1 MSELY
6 FQAEE
11 AYKNKDYT
19 KARKLLEKEYLKKKT
34 FRTNHFLFLVFLKI
48 EDYIA
53 AYETAN
59 EYIRQY
65 IIDNE
70 KFKKYQKAAIFAG
83 MNVKLQELSN
93 NIFEYTTESEQKE
106 FDKNQQTL
114 LTDYLNKN
122 SKLEIMKQ
130 LSYLGI
136 FPLFQQ
142 RKILKDAYGLSVDDF
157 FINTKKILIDSNIH
171 PLLKSNILDDYRKLN
186 LEETVQY
193 TDYKNTVKT
202 LDVKKM
208 KEIEEYKIYK
218 KIYKEFKQLPM
229 NNFEKDLKWKEIVL
243 KLMVLYPFNDIEQNL
258 EQNLIYILL
267 CNDEFKVL
275 NEQELAFSKK
285 LEDSNNG
292 IICESTNYVY
302 IIKIDE
308 NKVCKKI
315 AYFIV

>member
-11 AYKNKDYT
+11 ADKNKDYT
-19 KARKLLEKEYLKKKT
+19 KARKLLEKEYLEKKT
-34 FRTNHFLFLVFLKI
+34 FRTNYFLFLVFLKI

-93 NIFEYTTESEQKE
+93 NIFEYATESEQKE
-106 FDKNQQTL
+106 FDENQQML
-114 LTDYLNKN
+114 LTDYLNKD
-122 SKLEIMKQ
+122 SKLELMKR
-130 LSYLGI
+130 LSYLGV

-193 TDYKNTVKT
+193 TDYKNTVKI
-202 LDVKKM
+202 LDVKKL

-218 KIYKEFKQLPM
+218 KIYKEFKQLPI
-229 NNFEKDLKWKEIVL
+229 NDFEKDLKWKEIVL
-243 KLMVLYPFNDIEQNL
+243 KLMVLYPFNDIEQDL

-275 NEQELAFSKK
+275 NEQEIAFSKK
-285 LEDSNNG
+285 LEDYVEQWNNL
-292 IICESTNYVY
+292 
-302 IIKIDE
+302 
-308 NKVCKKI
+308 
-315 AYFIV
+315 

>member
-19 KARKLLEKEYLKKKT
+19 KARKLLEKEYLEKKT
-34 FRTNHFLFLVFLKI
+34 FRTNYFLFLVFLKI

-106 FDKNQQTL
+106 FDKNQQKL

-122 SKLEIMKQ
+122 SKLELIKQ
-130 LSYLGI
+130 LSYLGV

-193 TDYKNTVKT
+193 TDYKNAVKI
-202 LDVKKM
+202 LDVRKL

-218 KIYKEFKQLPM
+218 KIYKEFKQLPIDD
-229 NNFEKDLKWKEIVL
+229 FEKDLKWKEIVL

-285 LEDSNNG
+285 LEDYIEQWNNL
-292 IICESTNYVY
+292 
-302 IIKIDE
+302 
-308 NKVCKKI
+308 
-315 AYFIV
+315 

>member
-19 KARKLLEKEYLKKKT
+19 KARKLLEKEYLEKKT
-34 FRTNHFLFLVFLKI
+34 FRTNYFLFLVFLKI

-122 SKLEIMKQ
+122 SKLELMKQ
-130 LSYLGI
+130 LSYLGV

-202 LDVKKM
+202 LDVKKL

-229 NNFEKDLKWKEIVL
+229 NDFEKDLKWKEIVL
-243 KLMVLYPFNDIEQNL
+243 KLMVLYPFNDIEQDL

-285 LEDSNNG
+285 LEDYIEQWNNL
-292 IICESTNYVY
+292 
-302 IIKIDE
+302 
-308 NKVCKKI
+308 
-315 AYFIV
+315 

>member
-19 KARKLLEKEYLKKKT
+19 KARKLLEKEYLEKKT
-34 FRTNHFLFLVFLKI
+34 FRTNYFLFLVFLKI

-106 FDKNQQTL
+106 FDKNQQIL
-114 LTDYLNKN
+114 STDYLNKN
-122 SKLEIMKQ
+122 SKLELMKQ

-202 LDVKKM
+202 LDVKKL

-229 NNFEKDLKWKEIVL
+229 NDFEKDLKWKEIVL

-285 LEDSNNG
+285 LEDYIEQWNNL
-292 IICESTNYVY
+292 
-302 IIKIDE
+302 
-308 NKVCKKI
+308 
-315 AYFIV
+315 

>member
-11 AYKNKDYT
+11 AYKNEDYT
-19 KARKLLEKEYLKKKT
+19 KARKLLEKEYLEKKT
-34 FRTNHFLFLVFLKI
+34 FRTNYFLFLVFLKI

-122 SKLEIMKQ
+122 SKLELMKQ
-130 LSYLGI
+130 LSYLGV

-193 TDYKNTVKT
+193 TDYKNTVKI
-202 LDVKKM
+202 LDVRKL

-229 NNFEKDLKWKEIVL
+229 NDFEKDLKWKEIVL
-243 KLMVLYPFNDIEQNL
+243 KLMVLYPFNDIEQDL

-285 LEDSNNG
+285 LEDYIEQWNNL
-292 IICESTNYVY
+292 
-302 IIKIDE
+302 
-308 NKVCKKI
+308 
-315 AYFIV
+315 

>member
-19 KARKLLEKEYLKKKT
+19 KARKLLEKEYLEKKT
-34 FRTNHFLFLVFLKI
+34 FRTNYFLFLVFLKI

-83 MNVKLQELSN
+83 MNVKLQELAN

-122 SKLEIMKQ
+122 SKLELMKQ

-193 TDYKNTVKT
+193 TDYKNTVKI
-202 LDVKKM
+202 LDVRKL

-218 KIYKEFKQLPM
+218 KIHKEFKQLPM
-229 NNFEKDLKWKEIVL
+229 NDFEKDLKWKEIVL
-243 KLMVLYPFNDIEQNL
+243 KLMVLYPFNDIEQDL

-285 LEDSNNG
+285 LEDYIEQWNNL
-292 IICESTNYVY
+292 
-302 IIKIDE
+302 
-308 NKVCKKI
+308 
-315 AYFIV
+315 

>member
-19 KARKLLEKEYLKKKT
+19 KARKLLEKEYLEKKT
-34 FRTNHFLFLVFLKI
+34 FRTNYFLFLVFLKI

-70 KFKKYQKAAIFAG
+70 KFKKYQKAAIFTG

-114 LTDYLNKN
+114 STDYLNKN
-122 SKLEIMKQ
+122 SKLELMKQ

-202 LDVKKM
+202 LDVKKL

-229 NNFEKDLKWKEIVL
+229 NDFEKDLKWKEIVL

-285 LEDSNNG
+285 LEDYIEQWNNL
-292 IICESTNYVY
+292 
-302 IIKIDE
+302 
-308 NKVCKKI
+308 
-315 AYFIV
+315 

>member
-19 KARKLLEKEYLKKKT
+19 KARKLLEKEYLEKKT
-34 FRTNHFLFLVFLKI
+34 FRTNYFLFLVFLKI

-142 RKILKDAYGLSVDDF
+142 RKILKDAYGLSVDNF

-202 LDVKKM
+202 LDVKKL

-285 LEDSNNG
+285 LEDYIEQWNNL
-292 IICESTNYVY
+292 
-302 IIKIDE
+302 
-308 NKVCKKI
+308 
-315 AYFIV
+315 

>member
-19 KARKLLEKEYLKKKT
+19 KARKLLEKEYLEKKT
-34 FRTNHFLFLVFLKI
+34 FRTNYFLFLVFLKI

-93 NIFEYTTESEQKE
+93 NIFEYTIESEQKE
-106 FDKNQQTL
+106 FDKNQQIL

-122 SKLEIMKQ
+122 SKLELIKQ
-130 LSYLGI
+130 LSYLGV

-193 TDYKNTVKT
+193 TDYKNTVKI
-202 LDVKKM
+202 LDVRKL

-229 NNFEKDLKWKEIVL
+229 DDFEKDLKWKEIVL

-285 LEDSNNG
+285 LEDYIEQWNNL
-292 IICESTNYVY
+292 
-302 IIKIDE
+302 
-308 NKVCKKI
+308 
-315 AYFIV
+315 

>member
-19 KARKLLEKEYLKKKT
+19 KARKLLEKEYLEKKT
-34 FRTNHFLFLVFLKI
+34 FRTNYFLFLVFLKI

-65 IIDNE
+65 IIGNE

-114 LTDYLNKN
+114 STDYLNKN
-122 SKLEIMKQ
+122 SKLELMKQ

-202 LDVKKM
+202 LDVKKL

-229 NNFEKDLKWKEIVL
+229 NDFEKDLKWKEIVL

-285 LEDSNNG
+285 LEDYIEQWNNL
-292 IICESTNYVY
+292 
-302 IIKIDE
+302 
-308 NKVCKKI
+308 
-315 AYFIV
+315 

>member
-19 KARKLLEKEYLKKKT
+19 KARKLLEKEYLEKKT
-34 FRTNHFLFLVFLKI
+34 FRTNYFLFLVFLKI

-106 FDKNQQTL
+106 FDKNQQIL

-122 SKLEIMKQ
+122 SKLELIKQ
-130 LSYLGI
+130 LSYLGV

-202 LDVKKM
+202 LDVKKL

-229 NNFEKDLKWKEIVL
+229 NDFEKDLKWKEIVL

-285 LEDSNNG
+285 LEDYIEQWNNL
-292 IICESTNYVY
+292 
-302 IIKIDE
+302 
-308 NKVCKKI
+308 
-315 AYFIV
+315 

>member
-19 KARKLLEKEYLKKKT
+19 KVRKLLEKEYLKKKT
-34 FRTNHFLFLVFLKI
+34 FRTNYFLFLVFLKI

-122 SKLEIMKQ
+122 SKLELMKQ
-130 LSYLGI
+130 LSYLGV

-193 TDYKNTVKT
+193 TDYKNTVKI
-202 LDVKKM
+202 LDVRKL

-229 NNFEKDLKWKEIVL
+229 NDFEKDLKWKEIVL

-285 LEDSNNG
+285 LEDYIEQWNNL
-292 IICESTNYVY
+292 
-302 IIKIDE
+302 
-308 NKVCKKI
+308 
-315 AYFIV
+315 

>member
-19 KARKLLEKEYLKKKT
+19 KARKLLEKEYLEKKT
-34 FRTNHFLFLVFLKI
+34 FRTNYFLFLVFLKI

-122 SKLEIMKQ
+122 SKLELMKQ

-193 TDYKNTVKT
+193 TDYKNTVKI
-202 LDVKKM
+202 LDVRKL

-229 NNFEKDLKWKEIVL
+229 NDFEKDLKWKEIVL

-285 LEDSNNG
+285 LEDYIEQWNNL
-292 IICESTNYVY
+292 
-302 IIKIDE
+302 
-308 NKVCKKI
+308 
-315 AYFIV
+315 

>member
-19 KARKLLEKEYLKKKT
+19 KARKLLEKEYLEKKT
-34 FRTNHFLFLVFLKI
+34 FRTNYFLFLVFLKI

-114 LTDYLNKN
+114 STDYLNKN
-122 SKLEIMKQ
+122 SKLELMKQ

-193 TDYKNTVKT
+193 TDYKNTVKI
-202 LDVKKM
+202 LDVRKL
-208 KEIEEYKIYK
+208 KEIEECKIYK

-229 NNFEKDLKWKEIVL
+229 NDFEKNLKWKEIVL

-285 LEDSNNG
+285 LEDYIEQWNNL
-292 IICESTNYVY
+292 
-302 IIKIDE
+302 
-308 NKVCKKI
+308 
-315 AYFIV
+315 

>member
-19 KARKLLEKEYLKKKT
+19 KARKLLEKEYLEKKT
-34 FRTNHFLFLVFLKI
+34 FRTNYFLFLVFLKI

-122 SKLEIMKQ
+122 SKLELMKQ

-171 PLLKSNILDDYRKLN
+171 PLLKSNTLDDYRKLN

-193 TDYKNTVKT
+193 TDYKNTVKI
-202 LDVKKM
+202 LDVRKL

-229 NNFEKDLKWKEIVL
+229 NDFEKDLKWKEIVL

-285 LEDSNNG
+285 LEDYIEQWNNL
-292 IICESTNYVY
+292 
-302 IIKIDE
+302 
-308 NKVCKKI
+308 
-315 AYFIV
+315 

>member
-19 KARKLLEKEYLKKKT
+19 KARKLLEKEYLEKKT
-34 FRTNHFLFLVFLKI
+34 FRTNYFLFLVFLKI

-106 FDKNQQTL
+106 FNKNQQTL

-122 SKLEIMKQ
+122 SKLELIKQ
-130 LSYLGI
+130 LSYLGV

-193 TDYKNTVKT
+193 TDYKNTVKI
-202 LDVKKM
+202 LDVRKL

-229 NNFEKDLKWKEIVL
+229 NDFEKDLKWKEIVL

-285 LEDSNNG
+285 LEDYIEQWNNL
-292 IICESTNYVY
+292 
-302 IIKIDE
+302 
-308 NKVCKKI
+308 
-315 AYFIV
+315 

>member
-19 KARKLLEKEYLKKKT
+19 KARKLLEKEYLEKKT
-34 FRTNHFLFLVFLKI
+34 FRTNYFLFLVFLKI

-106 FDKNQQTL
+106 FNKNQQTL

-122 SKLEIMKQ
+122 SKLELMKQ
-130 LSYLGI
+130 LSYLGV

-171 PLLKSNILDDYRKLN
+171 PLLKSNILDDCRKLN

-193 TDYKNTVKT
+193 TDYKNTVKI
-202 LDVKKM
+202 LDVRKL

-229 NNFEKDLKWKEIVL
+229 NDFEKDLKWKEIVL
-243 KLMVLYPFNDIEQNL
+243 KLMVLYPFNDIEQDL

-285 LEDSNNG
+285 LEDYIEQWNNL
-292 IICESTNYVY
+292 
-302 IIKIDE
+302 
-308 NKVCKKI
+308 
-315 AYFIV
+315 

>member
-19 KARKLLEKEYLKKKT
+19 KARKLLEKEYLEKKT
-34 FRTNHFLFLVFLKI
+34 FRTNYFLFLVFLKI

-202 LDVKKM
+202 LDVKKL

-229 NNFEKDLKWKEIVL
+229 NDFEKDLKWREIVL

-285 LEDSNNG
+285 LEDYIEQWNNL
-292 IICESTNYVY
+292 
-302 IIKIDE
+302 
-308 NKVCKKI
+308 
-315 AYFIV
+315 

>member
-19 KARKLLEKEYLKKKT
+19 KARKLLEKEYLEKKT
-34 FRTNHFLFLVFLKI
+34 FRTNYFLFLVFLKI

-122 SKLEIMKQ
+122 SKLELMKQ

-186 LEETVQY
+186 LEEIVQY

-202 LDVKKM
+202 LDVKKL

-229 NNFEKDLKWKEIVL
+229 NDFEKDLKWKEIVL

-285 LEDSNNG
+285 LEDYIEQWNNL
-292 IICESTNYVY
+292 
-302 IIKIDE
+302 
-308 NKVCKKI
+308 
-315 AYFIV
+315 

>member
-19 KARKLLEKEYLKKKT
+19 KARKLLEKEYLEKKT
-34 FRTNHFLFLVFLKI
+34 FRTNYFLFLVFLKI

-122 SKLEIMKQ
+122 AKLELMKQ

-142 RKILKDAYGLSVDDF
+142 RKILKDTYGLSVDDF

-193 TDYKNTVKT
+193 TDYKNTIKT
-202 LDVKKM
+202 LDVKKL

-229 NNFEKDLKWKEIVL
+229 NDFEKDLKWKEIVL

-285 LEDSNNG
+285 LEDYIEQWNNL
-292 IICESTNYVY
+292 
-302 IIKIDE
+302 
-308 NKVCKKI
+308 
-315 AYFIV
+315 

>member
-1 MSELY
+1 NNLSELY

-19 KARKLLEKEYLKKKT
+19 KARKLLEKEYLEKKT
-34 FRTNHFLFLVFLKI
+34 FRTNYFLFLVFLKI

-130 LSYLGI
+130 LCYLDI

-157 FINTKKILIDSNIH
+157 FINTKKIFIDLNIH
-171 PLLKSNILDDYRKLN
+171 LLFKSNILDDYRKLN

-285 LEDSNNG
+285 LEDYIEQWNNL
-292 IICESTNYVY
+292 
-302 IIKIDE
+302 
-308 NKVCKKI
+308 
-315 AYFIV
+315 

>member
-19 KARKLLEKEYLKKKT
+19 KARKLLEKEYLEKKT
-34 FRTNHFLFLVFLKI
+34 FRTNYFLFLVFLKI

-114 LTDYLNKN
+114 STDYLNKN
-122 SKLEIMKQ
+122 SKLELMKQ

-202 LDVKKM
+202 LYVKKL

-229 NNFEKDLKWKEIVL
+229 NDFEKDLKWKEIVL

-285 LEDSNNG
+285 LEDYIEQWNNL
-292 IICESTNYVY
+292 
-302 IIKIDE
+302 
-308 NKVCKKI
+308 
-315 AYFIV
+315 

>member
-19 KARKLLEKEYLKKKT
+19 KARKLLEKEYLEKKT
-34 FRTNHFLFLVFLKI
+34 FRTNYFLFLVFLKI

-122 SKLEIMKQ
+122 SKLELMKQ
-130 LSYLGI
+130 LSYLGV

-202 LDVKKM
+202 LDVKKL

-229 NNFEKDLKWKEIVL
+229 NDFEKNLKWKEIVL
-243 KLMVLYPFNDIEQNL
+243 KLMVLYPFNDIEQDL

-285 LEDSNNG
+285 LEDYIEQWNNL
-292 IICESTNYVY
+292 
-302 IIKIDE
+302 
-308 NKVCKKI
+308 
-315 AYFIV
+315 

>member
-19 KARKLLEKEYLKKKT
+19 KARKLLEKEYLEKKT
-34 FRTNHFLFLVFLKI
+34 FRTNYFLFLVFLKI

-229 NNFEKDLKWKEIVL
+229 NDFEKDLKWKEIVL

-285 LEDSNNG
+285 LEDYIEQWNNL
-292 IICESTNYVY
+292 
-302 IIKIDE
+302 
-308 NKVCKKI
+308 
-315 AYFIV
+315 

>member
-19 KARKLLEKEYLKKKT
+19 KARKLLEKEYLEKKT
-34 FRTNHFLFLVFLKI
+34 FRTNYFLFLVFLKI

-122 SKLEIMKQ
+122 SKLKLIKQ
-130 LSYLGI
+130 LSYLGV

-193 TDYKNTVKT
+193 TDYKNTVKI
-202 LDVKKM
+202 LDVRKL

-229 NNFEKDLKWKEIVL
+229 DDFEKDLKWKEIVL
-243 KLMVLYPFNDIEQNL
+243 KLMVLYPFNNIEQNL

-285 LEDSNNG
+285 LEDYIEQWNNL
-292 IICESTNYVY
+292 
-302 IIKIDE
+302 
-308 NKVCKKI
+308 
-315 AYFIV
+315 

>member
-1 MSELY
+1 LSELY

-19 KARKLLEKEYLKKKT
+19 KARKLLEKEYLEKKT
-34 FRTNHFLFLVFLKI
+34 FRTNYFLFLVFLKI

-114 LTDYLNKN
+114 STDYLNKN
-122 SKLEIMKQ
+122 SKLELMKQ

-202 LDVKKM
+202 LDVKKL

-229 NNFEKDLKWKEIVL
+229 NDFEKDLKWKEIVL

-285 LEDSNNG
+285 LEDYIEQWNNL
-292 IICESTNYVY
+292 
-302 IIKIDE
+302 
-308 NKVCKKI
+308 
-315 AYFIV
+315 

>member
-11 AYKNKDYT
+11 AYKNEDYT
-19 KARKLLEKEYLKKKT
+19 KARKLLEKEYLEKKT
-34 FRTNHFLFLVFLKI
+34 FRTNYFLFLVFLKI

-122 SKLEIMKQ
+122 SKLELIKQ
-130 LSYLGI
+130 LSYLGV

-142 RKILKDAYGLSVDDF
+142 RKILKDAYGLSVDNF

-193 TDYKNTVKT
+193 TDYKNTVKI
-202 LDVKKM
+202 LDVRKL

-229 NNFEKDLKWKEIVL
+229 DDFEKDLKWKEIVL

-285 LEDSNNG
+285 LEDYIEQWNNL
-292 IICESTNYVY
+292 
-302 IIKIDE
+302 
-308 NKVCKKI
+308 
-315 AYFIV
+315 

>member
-19 KARKLLEKEYLKKKT
+19 KARKLLEKEYLEKKT
-34 FRTNHFLFLVFLKI
+34 FRTNYFLFLVFLKI

-285 LEDSNNG
+285 LEDYIEQWNNL
-292 IICESTNYVY
+292 
-302 IIKIDE
+302 
-308 NKVCKKI
+308 
-315 AYFIV
+315 

>member
-19 KARKLLEKEYLKKKT
+19 KARKLLEKEYLEKKT
-34 FRTNHFLFLVFLKI
+34 FRTNYFLFLVFLKI

-122 SKLEIMKQ
+122 SKLELMKQ
-130 LSYLGI
+130 LSYLGV

-193 TDYKNTVKT
+193 TDYKNTVKI
-202 LDVKKM
+202 LDVRKL

-229 NNFEKDLKWKEIVL
+229 NDFEKDLKWKEIVL
-243 KLMVLYPFNDIEQNL
+243 KLMVLYPFNDIEQDL

-275 NEQELAFSKK
+275 NEQELVFSKK
-285 LEDSNNG
+285 LEDYIEQWNNL
-292 IICESTNYVY
+292 
-302 IIKIDE
+302 
-308 NKVCKKI
+308 
-315 AYFIV
+315 

>member
-19 KARKLLEKEYLKKKT
+19 KARKLLEKEYLEKKT
-34 FRTNHFLFLVFLKI
+34 FRTNYFLFLVFLKI

-122 SKLEIMKQ
+122 SKLELMKQ
-130 LSYLGI
+130 LSYLGV

-193 TDYKNTVKT
+193 TDYKNTVKI
-202 LDVKKM
+202 LDVRKL

-229 NNFEKDLKWKEIVL
+229 DDFEKDLKWKEIVL

-285 LEDSNNG
+285 LEDYIEQWNNL
-292 IICESTNYVY
+292 
-302 IIKIDE
+302 
-308 NKVCKKI
+308 
-315 AYFIV
+315 

>member
-19 KARKLLEKEYLKKKT
+19 KARKLLEKEYLEKKT
-34 FRTNHFLFLVFLKI
+34 FRTNYFLFLVFLKI

-106 FDKNQQTL
+106 FDKNQQIL

-122 SKLEIMKQ
+122 SKLELIKQ
-130 LSYLGI
+130 LSYLGV

-193 TDYKNTVKT
+193 TDYKNTVKI
-202 LDVKKM
+202 LDVRKL
-208 KEIEEYKIYK
+208 KEIEGYKIYK

-229 NNFEKDLKWKEIVL
+229 DDFEKDLKWKEIVL

-285 LEDSNNG
+285 LEDYIEQWNNL
-292 IICESTNYVY
+292 
-302 IIKIDE
+302 
-308 NKVCKKI
+308 
-315 AYFIV
+315 

>member
-11 AYKNKDYT
+11 AYKNKDYI
-19 KARKLLEKEYLKKKT
+19 KARKLLEKEYLEKKT
-34 FRTNHFLFLVFLKI
+34 FRINYFLFLVFLKI

-122 SKLEIMKQ
+122 SKLELMKQ

-193 TDYKNTVKT
+193 TDYKNTVKI
-202 LDVKKM
+202 LDVRKL

-229 NNFEKDLKWKEIVL
+229 NDFEKDLKWKEIVL

-285 LEDSNNG
+285 LEDYIEQWNNL
-292 IICESTNYVY
+292 
-302 IIKIDE
+302 
-308 NKVCKKI
+308 
-315 AYFIV
+315 

>member
-19 KARKLLEKEYLKKKT
+19 KVRKLLEKEYLEKKT
-34 FRTNHFLFLVFLKI
+34 FRTNYFLFLVFLKI

-285 LEDSNNG
+285 LEDYIEQWNNL
-292 IICESTNYVY
+292 
-302 IIKIDE
+302 
-308 NKVCKKI
+308 
-315 AYFIV
+315 

>member
-19 KARKLLEKEYLKKKT
+19 KARKLLEKEYLEKKT
-34 FRTNHFLFLVFLKI
+34 FRTNYFLFLVFLKI

-83 MNVKLQELSN
+83 MNIKLQELAN

-122 SKLEIMKQ
+122 SKLELMKQ

-142 RKILKDAYGLSVDDF
+142 RKILKDAYELSVDDF

-193 TDYKNTVKT
+193 TDYKNTVKI
-202 LDVKKM
+202 LDVRKL

-218 KIYKEFKQLPM
+218 KIHKEFKQLPM
-229 NNFEKDLKWKEIVL
+229 NDFEKDLKWKEIVL
-243 KLMVLYPFNDIEQNL
+243 KLMVLYPFNDIEHNL

-285 LEDSNNG
+285 LEDYIEQWNNL
-292 IICESTNYVY
+292 
-302 IIKIDE
+302 
-308 NKVCKKI
+308 
-315 AYFIV
+315 

>member
-19 KARKLLEKEYLKKKT
+19 KARKLLEKEYLEKKT
-34 FRTNHFLFLVFLKI
+34 FRTNYFLFLVFLKI

-142 RKILKDAYGLSVDDF
+142 RKILKDTYGLSVDDF

-171 PLLKSNILDDYRKLN
+171 PLLKNNILDDYRKLN

-202 LDVKKM
+202 LDVKKL

-229 NNFEKDLKWKEIVL
+229 NDFEKDLKWKEIVL

-285 LEDSNNG
+285 LEDYIEQWNNL
-292 IICESTNYVY
+292 
-302 IIKIDE
+302 
-308 NKVCKKI
+308 
-315 AYFIV
+315 

>member
-19 KARKLLEKEYLKKKT
+19 KARKLLEKEYLEKKT
-34 FRTNHFLFLVFLKI
+34 FRTNYFLFLVFLKI

-122 SKLEIMKQ
+122 SKLELMKQ

-202 LDVKKM
+202 LDVKKL

-229 NNFEKDLKWKEIVL
+229 DDFEKDLKWKEIVL

-285 LEDSNNG
+285 LEDYIEQWNNL
-292 IICESTNYVY
+292 
-302 IIKIDE
+302 
-308 NKVCKKI
+308 
-315 AYFIV
+315 

>member
-11 AYKNKDYT
+11 AYKNKDYM
-19 KARKLLEKEYLKKKT
+19 KARKLLEKEYLEKKT
-34 FRTNHFLFLVFLKI
+34 FRTNYFLFLVFLKI

-122 SKLEIMKQ
+122 SKLELMKQ

-202 LDVKKM
+202 LDVRKL

-229 NNFEKDLKWKEIVL
+229 NDFEKDLKWKEIVL
-243 KLMVLYPFNDIEQNL
+243 KLMVLYPFNDIEQDL

-285 LEDSNNG
+285 LEDYIEQWNNL
-292 IICESTNYVY
+292 
-302 IIKIDE
+302 
-308 NKVCKKI
+308 
-315 AYFIV
+315 

>member
-19 KARKLLEKEYLKKKT
+19 KARKLLEKEYLEKKT
-34 FRTNHFLFLVFLKI
+34 FRTNYFLFLVFLKI

-53 AYETAN
+53 AYEIAN

-114 LTDYLNKN
+114 STDYLNKN
-122 SKLEIMKQ
+122 SKLELMKQ

-202 LDVKKM
+202 LDVKKL

-229 NNFEKDLKWKEIVL
+229 NDFEKDLKWKEIVL

-285 LEDSNNG
+285 LEDYIEQWNNL
-292 IICESTNYVY
+292 
-302 IIKIDE
+302 
-308 NKVCKKI
+308 
-315 AYFIV
+315 

>member
-19 KARKLLEKEYLKKKT
+19 KARKLLEKEYLEKKT
-34 FRTNHFLFLVFLKI
+34 FRTNYFLFLVFLKI

-122 SKLEIMKQ
+122 SKLELMKQ

-186 LEETVQY
+186 LKETVQY

-285 LEDSNNG
+285 LEDYIEQWNNL
-292 IICESTNYVY
+292 
-302 IIKIDE
+302 
-308 NKVCKKI
+308 
-315 AYFIV
+315 

>member
-19 KARKLLEKEYLKKKT
+19 KARKLLEKEYLEKKT
-34 FRTNHFLFLVFLKI
+34 FRTNYFLFLVFLKI

-70 KFKKYQKAAIFAG
+70 KFKKYQKATIFAG

-122 SKLEIMKQ
+122 SKLELIKQ
-130 LSYLGI
+130 LSYLGV

-193 TDYKNTVKT
+193 TDYKNTVKI
-202 LDVKKM
+202 LDVRKL

-229 NNFEKDLKWKEIVL
+229 DDFEKDLKWKEIVL

-285 LEDSNNG
+285 LEDYIEQWNNL
-292 IICESTNYVY
+292 
-302 IIKIDE
+302 
-308 NKVCKKI
+308 
-315 AYFIV
+315 